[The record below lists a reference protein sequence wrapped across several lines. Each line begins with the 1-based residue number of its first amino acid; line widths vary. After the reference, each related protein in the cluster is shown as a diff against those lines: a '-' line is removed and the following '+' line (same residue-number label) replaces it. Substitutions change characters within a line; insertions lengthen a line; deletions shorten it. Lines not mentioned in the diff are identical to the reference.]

1 MPDMVSVAKSP
12 ADRLAPYRER
22 RALLSARYPGWIART
37 MDAHLADAAAK
48 HPNRPLILTDE
59 VTLSY
64 ADIVERSEH
73 IAKGLRRLGVRA
85 GDRVAL
91 VLANVPEFAPLA
103 FAIWRLGAAA
113 IPVNYLFRAKELA
126 YVIGQSDCRLVVT
139 MSSFRGLD
147 YLAALDEIAPGWQRG
162 DFSPFA
168 NLSAVVVLDE
178 ARPGLLTL
186 AEVEARGA
194 TDSTALP
201 ASGASPDDA
210 AVVMYTSGTTGLPK
224 GVIQTHDNLARSG
237 FGGAHHLAFEDGRRI
252 LTALPLYH
260 AFALV
265 QGLVAAL
272 FVGGA
277 MIPQLTFG
285 ATETFAAVER
295 HRASYLMLVP
305 TMGVAL
311 MEHPDIGRYDL
322 SSLAA
327 VLMGA
332 APTPVWVW
340 QALKDRLGLQEVFT
354 GYGMTELTSATTFT
368 TPDDPLERVAT
379 TVGRPL
385 DAGVA
390 GIDHLGGIV
399 ADYKTIDPLTG
410 ADLPSGAEGELCAR
424 GPIATRGYYAKPK
437 ETGELLMADGWVRS
451 GDLGRIR
458 PDGYVELTGRSKEL
472 YKSGGE
478 LVSPKEIEELLT
490 GHPAVAQAYAVGVPD
505 DRWGE
510 IGCAWIVRTPGAE
523 VDAAELIDLARQRL
537 ARFKVP
543 KHVFFLEA
551 AELPTTAT
559 GKVQKFQ
566 LVGMA
571 KARLQDTQR
580 PGG

>member
-1 MPDMVSVAKSP
+1 MPGTASAARP
-12 ADRLAPYRER
+12 ATHRLAPYRDR
-22 RALLSARYPGWIART
+22 RALLAARYPRWIAKT
-37 MDAHLADAAAK
+37 MDVHLADAAAR
-48 HPNRPLILTDE
+48 HAERPLILTDE

-64 ADIVERSEH
+64 ADVARRAER
-73 IAKGLRRLGVRA
+73 IARGLRRRGVRA

-91 VLANVPEFAPLA
+91 VLANVPEFTPLVY
-103 FAIWRLGAAA
+103 AIWRLGAAA

-126 YVIGQSDCRLVVT
+126 YVIGQSACRLVVT
-139 MSSFRGLD
+139 MSSFRDLD
-147 YLAALDEIAPGWQRG
+147 YLGALDEIVPGWQRG
-162 DFSPFA
+162 DFAPFA
-168 NLSAVVVLDE
+168 NLAAIAVLDD

-186 AEVEARGA
+186 GDIEADGESE
-194 TDSTALP
+194 TIALP
-201 ASGASPDDA
+201 AGLVSPSDP
-210 AVVMYTSGTTGLPK
+210 AVIMYTSGTTGLPK
-224 GVIQTHDNLARSG
+224 GVIQSHDNLARSG
-237 FGGAHHLAFEDGRRI
+237 FGGAHHLAFEDGRRT

-265 QGLVAAL
+265 QGLAASL

-277 MIPQLTFG
+277 MIPQLTFDV
-285 ATETFAAVER
+285 ARTFAGVER
-295 HRASYLMLVP
+295 HGASYLMLVP

-340 QALKDRLGLQEVFT
+340 REMKERLGLEEVFT

-368 TPDDPLERVAT
+368 TPDDPLERVAS

-390 GIDHLGGIV
+390 GLERLGGVV
-399 ADYKTIDPLTG
+399 AEYKTIDPLTG
-410 ADLPSGAEGELCAR
+410 ADLPSGTEGELCAR
-424 GPIATRGYYAKPK
+424 GPTATSGYYAKPK
-437 ETGELLMADGWVRS
+437 ETAELLMADGWVRS

-472 YKSGGE
+472 LKSGGE
-478 LVSPKEIEELLT
+478 LFAPKEIEELLCD
-490 GHPAVAQAYAVGVPD
+490 HAAVAQAYVVGIPD
-505 DRWGE
+505 DRWGDM
-510 IGCAWIVRTPGAE
+510 GCAWIVRAPGASVE
-523 VDAAELIDLARQRL
+523 ADELIALARQRL

-543 KHVFFLEA
+543 KHVFFIEA
-551 AELPTTAT
+551 TDLPTTAT

-566 LVGMA
+566 LVELA
-571 KARLQDTQR
+571 KARLR
-580 PGG
+580 AAGG